1 MQEKTHILDRVSSF
15 SLLLTMIIL
24 MIIGAAL
31 IPLVDVGS
39 SPKPRQGKTLTI
51 SYGWRNASPKVVE
64 QEVTSKIEGLVSAV
78 KGVAEVSSESYF
90 GSGRVTVVLKK
101 EADVSAVKFEI
112 SSLLKQVR
120 KKLPE
125 EVSYP
130 ELTGGEVVNDGGPQ
144 KESPVKHLLTY
155 QVNSNLKGEQIKEY
169 VEKNVEPVV
178 RAWEEVKSVD
188 VTGGTSKYMEITY
201 DPLIVANYGLTVA
214 DVEDGIKSFIGKS
227 DIVGDVMYR
236 DEDGEQSRVTL
247 YLKTSRFARQIG
259 EMPLKTVDGKIIYLN
274 DLATFEY
281 RDRLPG
287 SYYRVNGLN
296 TIYMNIVVDADA
308 NEIELS
314 RQLRAKIEELKPRL
328 RDGMYLT
335 LTYDAAKEK
344 QSELEKLITR
354 TLMSLA
360 ILLVFVWLVRRNWKY
375 LSIIAITLAA
385 NVLIAVMAYYVFDM
399 RLHTF
404 SLAGITVSLGL
415 IIDAAIVMVDHYSY
429 YHNRKAFLAIL
440 AALLTTIG
448 SLVVVFFMPEYIQRD
463 LYDFSWI
470 IIINLTVALVVALF
484 FVPALVKQFHY
495 SSRMPIKRLGRSKRV
510 MAWTRFYRKYI
521 AFTQKRKWIYYVLL
535 VLAFGIPFHALPDRW
550 DKEKVYYQSEEEEE
564 APWYERAYNATFGTR
579 FFQTELKEP
588 LSKVFGGTMRLFAQ
602 SLDENTYAKEE
613 EEMKL
618 HIRAQM
624 PLGGSVHEL
633 NEKVQILENFLV
645 GFKEIKRFE
654 SRVEWW
660 GVNLTVEFKDEYR
673 DTSFPYVLESK
684 VIGKVISIG
693 GADWSTYGVSERGFS
708 NSLNLQY
715 RSNRIEIAGYNYNA
729 LYRYAED
736 ICARLKQNHRVMD
749 IIIETPGHERQE
761 DELYMVYTPQN
772 FALYGQSAAA
782 MHGTLCELLS
792 GVDVG
797 RYEDEFIRTDIYLRS
812 LQSDRFNVWDLEHT
826 HVKTSEGDVW
836 LPPFMD
842 MNLREAKNCIP
853 KKNQEYVL
861 RVAFNVLGSY
871 NYTAK
876 YIEEVTDEFN
886 DRFPVGYRCLNNT
899 PNWYQDEGTQYWL
912 ILVIVLIIYFMC
924 SILFESFR
932 LPFVIITLIPVS
944 FIGTFLTFYF
954 SGVKFGTGG
963 FASLVLLSGLVVNA
977 GIYIINEYN
986 NQTAACKAQALPRV
1000 NLYVKAYNHK
1010 IIPVF
1015 LTTLSTVLGLVPFLI
1030 DGQEEAFWFSFA
1042 IGTSGGLLFSILALI
1057 FVMPIF
1063 MPLKKA
1069 ASGFARHTRTA
1080 SCRTSL

>member
-130 ELTGGEVVNDGGPQ
+130 ELTGGEVVNDGAPQ

-360 ILLVFVWLVRRNWKY
+360 ILEVSVDYRHHVGRQRPDSRHGLLCVRHAPAY
-375 LSIIAITLAA
+375 L
-385 NVLIAVMAYYVFDM
+385 F
-399 RLHTF
+399 
-404 SLAGITVSLGL
+404 
-415 IIDAAIVMVDHYSY
+415 
-429 YHNRKAFLAIL
+429 
-440 AALLTTIG
+440 
-448 SLVVVFFMPEYIQRD
+448 
-463 LYDFSWI
+463 
-470 IIINLTVALVVALF
+470 
-484 FVPALVKQFHY
+484 
-495 SSRMPIKRLGRSKRV
+495 
-510 MAWTRFYRKYI
+510 
-521 AFTQKRKWIYYVLL
+521 
-535 VLAFGIPFHALPDRW
+535 
-550 DKEKVYYQSEEEEE
+550 
-564 APWYERAYNATFGTR
+564 
-579 FFQTELKEP
+579 
-588 LSKVFGGTMRLFAQ
+588 
-602 SLDENTYAKEE
+602 
-613 EEMKL
+613 
-618 HIRAQM
+618 
-624 PLGGSVHEL
+624 
-633 NEKVQILENFLV
+633 
-645 GFKEIKRFE
+645 
-654 SRVEWW
+654 
-660 GVNLTVEFKDEYR
+660 
-673 DTSFPYVLESK
+673 
-684 VIGKVISIG
+684 
-693 GADWSTYGVSERGFS
+693 
-708 NSLNLQY
+708 
-715 RSNRIEIAGYNYNA
+715 
-729 LYRYAED
+729 
-736 ICARLKQNHRVMD
+736 
-749 IIIETPGHERQE
+749 
-761 DELYMVYTPQN
+761 
-772 FALYGQSAAA
+772 
-782 MHGTLCELLS
+782 
-792 GVDVG
+792 VG
-797 RYEDEFIRTDIYLRS
+797 RYHGVVGTDYRRGHRDGGP
-812 LQSDRFNVWDLEHT
+812 LQLLPQPESVLGHT
-826 HVKTSEGDVW
+826 GRLAHHNRVVGGGVLHAGVYPARPVRLLLDYHHQ
-836 LPPFMD
+836 LDGGACRGP
-842 MNLREAKNCIP
+842 
-853 KKNQEYVL
+853 VL
-861 RVAFNVLGSY
+861 RA
-871 NYTAK
+871 
-876 YIEEVTDEFN
+876 
-886 DRFPVGYRCLNNT
+886 C
-899 PNWYQDEGTQYWL
+899 
-912 ILVIVLIIYFMC
+912 
-924 SILFESFR
+924 
-932 LPFVIITLIPVS
+932 
-944 FIGTFLTFYF
+944 
-954 SGVKFGTGG
+954 FG
-963 FASLVLLSGLVVNA
+963 
-977 GIYIINEYN
+977 
-986 NQTAACKAQALPRV
+986 QA
-1000 NLYVKAYNHK
+1000 
-1010 IIPVF
+1010 
-1015 LTTLSTVLGLVPFLI
+1015 VPL
-1030 DGQEEAFWFSFA
+1030 Q
-1042 IGTSGGLLFSILALI
+1042 
-1057 FVMPIF
+1057 
-1063 MPLKKA
+1063 
-1069 ASGFARHTRTA
+1069 
-1080 SCRTSL
+1080 

>member
-15 SLLLTMIIL
+15 SLLLTMVIL

-130 ELTGGEVVNDGGPQ
+130 ELTGGEVVNDEGAP
-144 KESPVKHLLTY
+144 KENTASHLLTY
-155 QVNSNLKGEQIKEY
+155 QVNSNLTGEQIKEY
-169 VEKNVEPVV
+169 VKENVEPVV
-178 RAWEEVKSVD
+178 RAWEEVVWVD

-236 DEDGEQSRVTL
+236 DEGGEQSRVTL
-247 YLKTSRFARQIG
+247 YLKTSRFSRQIG
-259 EMPLKTVDGKIIYLN
+259 EMPLKTVNGKIIYLN

-296 TIYMNIVVDADA
+296 TVYMNIFVDADA

-335 LTYDAAKEK
+335 LTHDAAKDK

-385 NVLIAVMAYYVFDM
+385 NILIAVMAYYVFDM

-484 FVPALVKQFHY
+484 FMPATGLLHAIHVKNGSLVKKGALLASVDDREARRELAKAEQEMEKAEVELVDKLIGQGY
-495 SSRMPIKRLGRSKRV
+495 DETMAGVPEAILKRAKVTSGYTSAEYALQTARLNLERCNLYAPFAGRVADMDCKL
-510 MAWTRFYRKYI
+510 Y
-521 AFTQKRKWIYYVLL
+521 QQ
-535 VLAFGIPFHALPDRW
+535 P
-550 DKEKVYYQSEEEEE
+550 KEK
-564 APWYERAYNATFGTR
+564 F
-579 FFQTELKEP
+579 
-588 LSKVFGGTMRLFAQ
+588 
-602 SLDENTYAKEE
+602 
-613 EEMKL
+613 
-618 HIRAQM
+618 
-624 PLGGSVHEL
+624 
-633 NEKVQILENFLV
+633 
-645 GFKEIKRFE
+645 
-654 SRVEWW
+654 
-660 GVNLTVEFKDEYR
+660 
-673 DTSFPYVLESK
+673 
-684 VIGKVISIG
+684 
-693 GADWSTYGVSERGFS
+693 
-708 NSLNLQY
+708 
-715 RSNRIEIAGYNYNA
+715 
-729 LYRYAED
+729 
-736 ICARLKQNHRVMD
+736 C
-749 IIIETPGHERQE
+749 
-761 DELYMVYTPQN
+761 
-772 FALYGQSAAA
+772 
-782 MHGTLCELLS
+782 
-792 GVDVG
+792 
-797 RYEDEFIRTDIYLRS
+797 
-812 LQSDRFNVWDLEHT
+812 
-826 HVKTSEGDVW
+826 
-836 LPPFMD
+836 
-842 MNLREAKNCIP
+842 
-853 KKNQEYVL
+853 
-861 RVAFNVLGSY
+861 
-871 NYTAK
+871 
-876 YIEEVTDEFN
+876 
-886 DRFPVGYRCLNNT
+886 
-899 PNWYQDEGTQYWL
+899 
-912 ILVIVLIIYFMC
+912 
-924 SILFESFR
+924 
-932 LPFVIITLIPVS
+932 TLIDD
-944 FIGTFLTFYF
+944 T
-954 SGVKFGTGG
+954 
-963 FASLVLLSGLVVNA
+963 
-977 GIYIINEYN
+977 
-986 NQTAACKAQALPRV
+986 
-1000 NLYVKAYNHK
+1000 
-1010 IIPVF
+1010 
-1015 LTTLSTVLGLVPFLI
+1015 
-1030 DGQEEAFWFSFA
+1030 WFDVE
-1042 IGTSGGLLFSILALI
+1042 FSILEAELQSVSI
-1057 FVMPIF
+1057 GQKVVVSPFVDENEEFTGKVTEVNPSIDEKGQVKIRARIRNRGNVLMEGMNVKVVIEKEVPDMFVVPKDAVVMRDGFHVLFRLEDGRAVWTYVDVVYSNISQYAVTGNARKETKIEDGDVVITSGNLNLADGTEVI
-1063 MPLKKA
+1063 PRERKEKKMD
-1069 ASGFARHTRTA
+1069 
-1080 SCRTSL
+1080 